1 MLEGHAG
8 GSCDPAPARPE
19 TRLTLTTTSD
29 PQDAARP
36 DTDEVPVEEVSVD
49 AEQTTA
55 PEDAPQPA
63 TEPEDA
69 QAPPPEEE
77 KAEPGVGEAIGG
89 VRAAAMRM
97 LDAHIAL
104 LRAELQITGKELGI
118 IAGLAG
124 GALVITMLVLG
135 LLYVG
140 GFLFIGEWLFG
151 SMGWGII
158 HGTLVGVA
166 FIGLAG
172 INLAGG
178 DVRAY
183 AGGAAIGVGV
193 TVVLAALLLSNVG
206 NEGGEAVSRWFRE
219 ELVPDSDLPFGSEW
233 VTTLGGLAIGAI
245 IGGVVALIANWRA
258 QFDHPFGLL
267 LTGLA
272 AGGFV
277 GAIYVSTR
285 YDAVDGVMGM
295 TIMIGLLTWVV
306 AGIVLAVRRGFDPE
320 ARYANLVPRESLA
333 AFESTKA
340 FVSTEFERQKN
351 RMMGR

>member
-1 MLEGHAG
+1 M
-8 GSCDPAPARPE
+8 
-19 TRLTLTTTSD
+19 
-29 PQDAARP
+29 
-36 DTDEVPVEEVSVD
+36 DT
-49 AEQTTA
+49 EQTTA

-63 TEPEDA
+63 AEPEDA

-97 LDAHIAL
+97 LDAHITL
-104 LRAELQITGKELGI
+104 LRAELEITGKELGI
-118 IAGLAG
+118 IAALAG
-124 GALVITMLVLG
+124 GALVIALLVLG

-158 HGTLVGVA
+158 HGTLLGVA
-166 FIGLAG
+166 FIGFVG

-183 AGGAAIGVGV
+183 GAGAAIGLAV
-193 TVVLAALLLSNVG
+193 TIVLAALLLSNVG

-233 VTTLGGLAIGAI
+233 VTSLAGLAIGAV
-245 IGGVVALIANWRA
+245 IGGVIALIVSWRA
-258 QFDHPFGLL
+258 QFGHPFGLL
-267 LTGLA
+267 MTGLA

-277 GAIYVSTR
+277 GTLYVSTR
-285 YDAVDGVMGM
+285 YDAADGVLGM
-295 TIMIGLLTWVV
+295 SIMIGLLTWIV
-306 AGIVLAVRRGFDPE
+306 AGILLAARRGFDPE
-320 ARYANLVPRESLA
+320 ARYANLVPRESIT

-340 FVSTEFERQKN
+340 FVSAEWERQKN